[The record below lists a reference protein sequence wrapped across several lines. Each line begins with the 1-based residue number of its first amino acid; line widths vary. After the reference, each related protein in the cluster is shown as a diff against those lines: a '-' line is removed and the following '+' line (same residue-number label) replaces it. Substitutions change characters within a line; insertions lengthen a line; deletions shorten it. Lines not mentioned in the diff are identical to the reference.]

1 MKSKNSLSPSGFE
14 SPLPRRG
21 KGGGSQ
27 KINVV
32 TLGCSKNLVDSEV
45 LLSQLSM
52 DGFEVVHD
60 SNDTDSDIVVINTC
74 GFINDAKEES
84 VNTIMDFVAAKGRGD
99 IDKLYVMGCLSERYK
114 LDLEKE
120 VPEVDRFFGKFD
132 MKAIVSELKAT
143 YRPEF
148 IYERRITTPSHFAY
162 LKISEGCNR
171 VCAFCAIPGMTGKHR
186 SKSIEDLVKETK
198 YLAKNG
204 VKEILLIAQDL
215 SYYGIDLYGKG
226 MLAELIQ
233 KIAEVDG
240 IEWIRLHYLYPT
252 KFPMDI
258 LPLFKTVAKL
268 CKYIDIPLQHS
279 SNNVLKHMLRHVTTE
294 ETEAL
299 LMKIKEEVPGI
310 ALRTTMLIGHPGETD
325 QDFEQLK
332 NFVQKH
338 RFDRL
343 GAFTYSHE
351 EGTYGYKKYSDDIPE
366 EVKQARQEELMAIQ
380 QIISSQLNSEKVGQT
395 LNVIVD
401 REDDEFYVGRTEFD
415 SPEVDG
421 EVLISKEVQ
430 LQKGQIVRVKITGS
444 AEFDLYGQV
453 EAAYI
458 PVR

>member
-1 MKSKNSLSPSGFE
+1 MKN
-14 SPLPRRG
+14 
-21 KGGGSQ
+21 Q

-45 LLSQLSM
+45 LLNQLSM

-60 SNDTDSDIVVINTC
+60 SNDQSDIVVINTC
-74 GFINDAKEES
+74 GFIHDAKEES
-84 VNTIMDFVAAKGRGD
+84 VNTILSFVEAKGRGD
-99 IDKLYVMGCLSERYK
+99 IERLYVMGCLSERYK
-114 LDLEKE
+114 TDLEKE

-132 MKAIVSELKAT
+132 MRAIVSELKAT

-148 IYERRITTPSHFAY
+148 IYERKITTPSHFAY

-171 VCAFCAIPGMTGKHR
+171 VCAFCAIPGMTGKHK
-186 SKSIEDLVKETK
+186 SKSMDDLVKEAK
-198 YLAKNG
+198 YLAKSG

-233 KIAEVDG
+233 KIAEIDG

-258 LPLFKTVAKL
+258 LPLFKTVPKL

-299 LMKIKEEVPGI
+299 LQKIKEAVPGI
-310 ALRTTMLIGHPGETD
+310 AIRTTMLVGHPGETEE
-325 QDFEQLK
+325 DFEQLK
-332 NFVQKH
+332 SFVSKH

-351 EGTYGYKKYSDDIPE
+351 EGTYGYQKYKDIIPE
-366 EVKQARQEELMAIQ
+366 KVKNDRQEELMNVQ
-380 QIISSQLNSEKVGQT
+380 QIISSQLNAEKVGQT
-395 LNVIVD
+395 LKVIID
-401 REDDEFYVGRTEFD
+401 REDAEFFVGRTEFD

-421 EVLISKEVQ
+421 EVLISKEIS
-430 LQKGQIVRVKITGS
+430 LKKGQFCQVKITG
-444 AEFDLYGQV
+444 AEEFDLYGKV
-453 EAAYI
+453 VFPE
-458 PVR
+458 

>member
-1 MKSKNSLSPSGFE
+1 MKK
-14 SPLPRRG
+14 
-21 KGGGSQ
+21 Q

-45 LLSQLSM
+45 LLNQLSK

-60 SNDTDSDIVVINTC
+60 SNDADSDIVVINTC
-74 GFINDAKEES
+74 GFIHDAKEES
-84 VNTIMDFVAAKGRGD
+84 VNTILQFVDAKGRGD

-114 LDLEKE
+114 TDLEQE
-120 VPEVDRFFGKFD
+120 VPEVDKFFGKFD
-132 MKAIVSELKAT
+132 LKALVGELKAT

-148 IYERRITTPSHFAY
+148 IYERKITTPSHFAY

-171 VCAFCAIPGMTGKHR
+171 VCAFCAIPGMTGKHV
-186 SKSIEDLVKETK
+186 SKSMDDLVKEAK
-198 YLAKNG
+198 YLAKSG

-258 LPLFKTVAKL
+258 LPLFKTVPKL

-279 SNNVLKHMLRHVTTE
+279 SNNVLKHMLRQVTTE

-299 LMKIKEEVPGI
+299 LQKIKEEVPGI
-310 ALRTTMLIGHPGETD
+310 AIRTTMLIGHPGETKE
-325 QDFEQLK
+325 DFEQLK
-332 NFVQKH
+332 SFVSKH

-343 GAFTYSHE
+343 GAFSYSHE

-366 EVKQARQEELMAIQ
+366 DVKQARVEELMGIQ
-380 QIISSQLNSEKVGQT
+380 QIVSSQLNAERIGQT
-395 LNVIVD
+395 LKVIID
-401 REDDEFYVGRTEFD
+401 REDEEFYVGRTEFD

-421 EVLISKEVQ
+421 EVLISKEVS
-430 LQKGQIVRVKITGS
+430 LKKGQFCEVEITS
-444 AEFDLYGQV
+444 SEEFDLYGNV
-453 EAAYI
+453 
-458 PVR
+458 V

>member
-1 MKSKNSLSPSGFE
+1 MSKKKISYTGSETPSL
-14 SPLPRRG
+14 
-21 KGGGSQ
+21 GGGRGRLQ

-45 LLSQLSM
+45 LLNQLSM

-60 SNDTDSDIVVINTC
+60 SNDDDSDIVVINTC
-74 GFINDAKEES
+74 GFIHDAKEES
-84 VNTIMDFVAAKGRGD
+84 VNTILQYVDAKGRGD
-99 IDKLYVMGCLSERYK
+99 IEKLYVMGCLSERYK

-132 MKAIVSELKAT
+132 LKAVVTELKAT

-148 IYERRITTPSHFAY
+148 IYERKITTPSHFAY

-186 SKSIEDLVKETK
+186 SKSMEDLVKEAK

-233 KIAEVDG
+233 KIAEVNG

-258 LPLFKTVAKL
+258 LPLFKSVPKL

-299 LMKIKEEVPGI
+299 LQKIKEEVPGI
-310 ALRTTMLIGHPGETD
+310 AIRTTMLVGHPGETEA
-325 QDFEQLK
+325 DFEQLK
-332 NFVQKH
+332 NFVVRH

-351 EGTYGYKKYSDDIPE
+351 EGTYGYKTYEDDVPE
-366 EVKQARQEELMAIQ
+366 EVKQARADELMGIQ
-380 QIISSQLNSEKVGQT
+380 QGISAQLNAARVGQT
-395 LNVIVD
+395 LKVIID
-401 REDDEFYVGRTEFD
+401 REDPEFFVGRTEFD

-421 EVLISKEVQ
+421 EVLLSKEVP
-430 LQKGQIVRVKITGS
+430 LKKGQFCTIEITGS
-444 AEFDLYGQV
+444 EEFDLYGNV
-453 EAAYI
+453 VLA
-458 PVR
+458 V

>member
-1 MKSKNSLSPSGFE
+1 MMKKE
-14 SPLPRRG
+14 
-21 KGGGSQ
+21 

-32 TLGCSKNLVDSEV
+32 TLGCSKNLMDSEV
-45 LLSQLSM
+45 LLKQLEM

-74 GFINDAKEES
+74 GFINEAKEES
-84 VNTIMDFVAAKGRGD
+84 VDTIMQFVSAKGRGE
-99 IDKLYVMGCLSERYK
+99 IEKLYVMGCLSERYK
-114 LDLEKE
+114 TDLEKE
-120 VPEVDRFFGKFD
+120 VPEVDKFFGKFD
-132 MKAIVSELKAT
+132 MRALVTELKAT

-148 IYERRITTPSHFAY
+148 IYERKITTPSHFAY

-186 SKSIEDLVKETK
+186 SKSMDDLMKEAK

-204 VKEILLIAQDL
+204 VREILLIAQDL

-233 KIAEVDG
+233 KIAEIDG

-258 LPLFKTVAKL
+258 LPLFKTVDKL
-268 CKYIDIPLQHS
+268 CHYIDIPLQHS
-279 SNNVLKHMLRHVTTE
+279 SNNVLKKMLRHVTTE

-310 ALRTTMLIGHPGETD
+310 TIRTTMLVGHPGETAE
-325 QDFEQLK
+325 DFEQLK
-332 NFVQKH
+332 SFISKH

-351 EGTYGYKKYSDDIPE
+351 EGTYGFKQYEDDVAE
-366 EVKQARQEELMAIQ
+366 ELKQARADEIMGIQ
-380 QIISSQLNSEKVGQT
+380 QGISAQLNAEKVGRT
-395 LNVIVD
+395 LKVIID
-401 REDDEFYVGRTEFD
+401 REDDEFFVGRTEFD

-421 EVLISKEVQ
+421 EVLIGKET
-430 LQKGQIVRVKITGS
+430 LLKKGQFYQVEITGS
-444 AEFDLYGQV
+444 EEFDLYGKV
-453 EAAYI
+453 
-458 PVR
+458 V

>member
-1 MKSKNSLSPSGFE
+1 LKSKNITSQTGSETPSL
-14 SPLPRRG
+14 
-21 KGGGSQ
+21 GGGRGRLQ

-45 LLSQLSM
+45 LLNQLSM

-60 SNDTDSDIVVINTC
+60 SNDNDSDIVVINTC
-74 GFINDAKEES
+74 GFIHDAKEES
-84 VNTIMDFVAAKGRGD
+84 VNTILQFVDAKGRGD

-114 LDLEKE
+114 TDLEKE
-120 VPEVDRFFGKFD
+120 VPEVDKFFGKFD
-132 MKAIVSELKAT
+132 LKALVGELKAT
-143 YRPEF
+143 YRPEY
-148 IYERRITTPSHFAY
+148 IYERKITTPSHFAY

-186 SKSIEDLVKETK
+186 SKSMEDLVKEAK

-204 VKEILLIAQDL
+204 VREILLIAQDL

-233 KIAEVDG
+233 KIAEVGG

-252 KFPMDI
+252 KFPLDI
-258 LPLFKTVAKL
+258 LPLFKSVDKL

-299 LMKIKEEVPGI
+299 LEKIKEEVPGI
-310 ALRTTMLIGHPGETD
+310 AIRTTMLVGHPGETEA
-325 QDFEQLK
+325 DFEQLK
-332 NFVQKH
+332 SFVIKH

-343 GAFTYSHE
+343 GVFPYSHE
-351 EGTYGYKKYSDDIPE
+351 EGTYGYQKYSDDISE
-366 EVKQARQEELMAIQ
+366 EIKQARADEIMAIQ
-380 QIISSQLNSEKVGQT
+380 QSISAQLNETRVGKT
-395 LNVIVD
+395 LKVIVD
-401 REDDEFYVGRTEFD
+401 REEDEFYVGRTEFD

-421 EVLISKEVQ
+421 EVLISKDVK
-430 LQKGQIVRVKITGS
+430 LKKGYFYPVEIIG
-444 AEFDLYGQV
+444 AEEFDLWGRV
-453 EAAYI
+453 E
-458 PVR
+458 

>member
-1 MKSKNSLSPSGFE
+1 MKK
-14 SPLPRRG
+14 
-21 KGGGSQ
+21 Q

-74 GFINDAKEES
+74 GFIHDAKEES
-84 VNTIMDFVAAKGRGD
+84 VNTILSFVGAKGRGE
-99 IDKLYVMGCLSERYK
+99 IEKLYVMGCLSERYK

-132 MKAIVSELKAT
+132 LKAVVAELKAT

-148 IYERRITTPSHFAY
+148 IYERKITTPSHFAY

-171 VCAFCAIPGMTGKHR
+171 VCAFCAIPGMTGKHK
-186 SKSIEDLVKETK
+186 SKSMDDLVKEAR

-215 SYYGIDLYGKG
+215 SYYGIDLYGK
-226 MLAELIQ
+226 AELIQ
-233 KIAEVDG
+233 QIAEVEG

-258 LPLFKTVAKL
+258 LPLFKSVPKL

-299 LMKIKEEVPGI
+299 LEKIKAEVPGI
-310 ALRTTMLIGHPGETD
+310 AIRTTMLVGHPGETEE
-325 QDFEQLK
+325 DFEQLLS
-332 NFVQKH
+332 FVNKH

-351 EGTYGYKKYSDDIPE
+351 EGTYGYQKYKDIIPE
-366 EVKQARQEELMAIQ
+366 EVKNARQEKLMNIQ
-380 QIISSQLNSEKVGQT
+380 QIISSQLNAAKVGQT
-395 LNVIVD
+395 LTVIVD
-401 REDDEFYVGRTEFD
+401 REDDEFFVGRTEFD

-421 EVLISKEVQ
+421 EVLIGKEIP
-430 LQKGQIVRVKITGS
+430 LKKGQFVQVEIIG
-444 AEFDLYGQV
+444 AEEFDLYGKV
-453 EAAYI
+453 KS
-458 PVR
+458 

>member
-1 MKSKNSLSPSGFE
+1 
-14 SPLPRRG
+14 
-21 KGGGSQ
+21 
-27 KINVV
+27 
-32 TLGCSKNLVDSEV
+32 
-45 LLSQLSM
+45 M
-52 DGFEVVHD
+52 DGFDVVHD

-74 GFINDAKEES
+74 GFIHDAKEES
-84 VNTIMDFVAAKGRGD
+84 VNTIMQFVAAKGRGD
-99 IDKLYVMGCLSERYK
+99 IEKLYVMGCLSERYK

-132 MKAIVSELKAT
+132 MKAVVSELNAT

-148 IYERRITTPSHFAY
+148 IYERKITTPSHFAY

-186 SKSIEDLVKETK
+186 SKSMDDLVKEAK

-233 KIAEVDG
+233 KIAEVEG
-240 IEWIRLHYLYPT
+240 IVWIRLHYLYPT

-258 LPLFKTVAKL
+258 LPLFKSIPKL

-279 SNNVLKHMLRHVTTE
+279 ANNVLKHMLRHVTTE
-294 ETEAL
+294 ETETL
-299 LMKIKEEVPGI
+299 LEKIKAEVPGI
-310 ALRTTMLIGHPGETD
+310 AIRTTMLVGHPGETED
-325 QDFEQLK
+325 DFEQLK
-332 NFVQKH
+332 SFISKH
-338 RFDRL
+338 KFDRL

-351 EGTYGYKKYSDDIPE
+351 EGTYGYQKYNDDIPE
-366 EVKQARQEELMAIQ
+366 EVKQARQEELMNIQ
-380 QIISSQLNSEKVGQT
+380 QIISSQLNAAKVGQT

-401 REDDEFYVGRTEFD
+401 REDDEFFVGRTEFD

-421 EVLISKEVQ
+421 EVLISKEIP
-430 LQKGQIVRVKITGS
+430 LKKGQFVHVEITGS
-444 AEFDLYGQV
+444 EEFDLYGKV
-453 EAAYI
+453 ISAYS

>member
-1 MKSKNSLSPSGFE
+1 MSKNIYSNAGSLP
-14 SPLPRRG
+14 PLPEG
-21 KGGGSQ
+21 AGGGSKQ

-45 LLSQLSM
+45 LLNQLSM

-60 SNDTDSDIVVINTC
+60 SDQTDSDVVVINTC

-84 VNTIMDFVAAKGRGD
+84 VNTIMQFVDAKSRGA
-99 IDKLYVMGCLSERYK
+99 IEKLYVMGCLSERYK
-114 LDLEKE
+114 TDLEKE
-120 VPEVDRFFGKFD
+120 VPEVDKFFGKFD
-132 MKAIVSELKAT
+132 LKALVTELKAT

-148 IYERRITTPSHFAY
+148 IYERKITTPSHFAY

-171 VCAFCAIPGMTGKHR
+171 VCAFCAIPGMTGSHR
-186 SKSIEDLVKETK
+186 SKSMEDLVKEAK

-204 VKEILLIAQDL
+204 VREILLIAQDL

-233 KIAEVDG
+233 KIAEVEG

-258 LPLFKTVAKL
+258 LPLFRTVGKL
-268 CKYIDIPLQHS
+268 CHYIDIPLQHS
-279 SNNVLKHMLRHVTTE
+279 ANNVLKRMLRHVTTE

-299 LMKIKEEVPGI
+299 LQKIKEEVPGI
-310 ALRTTMLIGHPGETD
+310 TIRTTMLVGHPGET
-325 QDFEQLK
+325 QEDFEQLK
-332 NFVQKH
+332 SFISKH

-351 EGTYGYKKYSDDIPE
+351 EGTYGYKKYQDDVPDD
-366 EVKQARQEELMAIQ
+366 VKQARADEIMGLQ
-380 QIISSQLNSEKVGQT
+380 QGISAQLNADKVGKT
-395 LNVIVD
+395 LKVIID
-401 REDDEFYVGRTEFD
+401 REDEEFFVGRTEFD

-421 EVLISKEVQ
+421 EVLIGKEVV
-430 LQKGQIVRVKITGS
+430 LKKGQFYHVEITGS
-444 AEFDLYGQV
+444 EEFDLYGKV
-453 EAAYI
+453 NPAS
-458 PVR
+458 

>member
-1 MKSKNSLSPSGFE
+1 MSKNKPLLTGSLP
-14 SPLPRRG
+14 PLVEG
-21 KGGGSQ
+21 AGGGLKQ

-45 LLSQLSM
+45 LLNQLSM

-60 SNDTDSDIVVINTC
+60 SNETDSDIVVINTC
-74 GFINDAKEES
+74 GFIHDAKEES
-84 VNTIMDFVAAKGRGD
+84 VNTIMQFVAAKGRGD
-99 IDKLYVMGCLSERYK
+99 IEKLYVMGCLSERYK

-132 MKAIVSELKAT
+132 MKAVVSELKAT
-143 YRPEF
+143 YRPEY
-148 IYERRITTPSHFAY
+148 IYERKITTPSHFAY

-171 VCAFCAIPGMTGKHR
+171 VCAFCAIPGMTGKHN
-186 SKSIEDLVKETK
+186 SKSMDDLVKEAK

-204 VKEILLIAQDL
+204 VREILLIAQDL

-258 LPLFKTVAKL
+258 LPLFKSVSKL
-268 CKYIDIPLQHS
+268 CHYIDIPLQHS

-299 LMKIKEEVPGI
+299 LQKIKEEVPGI
-310 ALRTTMLIGHPGETD
+310 AIRTTMLIGHPGETEE
-325 QDFEQLK
+325 DFEQLK
-332 NFVQKH
+332 SFIQKH
-338 RFDRL
+338 KFDRL

-351 EGTYGYKKYSDDIPE
+351 EGTYGYKKYEDSIPE
-366 EVKQARQEELMAIQ
+366 DVKQARQEELMGIQ
-380 QIISSQLNSEKVGQT
+380 QIISSQLNAEKVGKT
-395 LNVIVD
+395 LKVIID
-401 REDDEFYVGRTEFD
+401 REDEEFFVGRTEFD

-421 EVLISKEVQ
+421 EVLVSKEIP
-430 LQKGQIVRVKITGS
+430 LKKGQFYQIEITGS
-444 AEFDLYGQV
+444 DEFDLYGKV
-453 EAAYI
+453 LSEYSLA
-458 PVR
+458 R

>member
-1 MKSKNSLSPSGFE
+1 MKK
-14 SPLPRRG
+14 
-21 KGGGSQ
+21 Q

-45 LLSQLSM
+45 LLNQLSM
-52 DGFEVVHD
+52 DGFDVVHD

-74 GFINDAKEES
+74 GFIHDAKEES
-84 VNTIMDFVAAKGRGD
+84 VNTILQFVEAKGRGD
-99 IDKLYVMGCLSERYK
+99 IEKLYVMGCLSERYK

-132 MKAIVSELKAT
+132 MKAVVSELKAT

-148 IYERRITTPSHFAY
+148 IYERKITTPSHFAY

-186 SKSIEDLVKETK
+186 SKSMEELVKEAK
-198 YLAKNG
+198 YLARNG

-226 MLAELIQ
+226 MLAELIR

-240 IEWIRLHYLYPT
+240 IQWIRLHYLYPT

-258 LPLFKTVAKL
+258 LPLFKTVSKL

-279 SNNVLKHMLRHVTTE
+279 SNNVLKHMLRQVTTE

-299 LMKIKEEVPGI
+299 LQKIKTEVPGI
-310 ALRTTMLIGHPGETD
+310 AIRTTMLVGHPGETEE
-325 QDFEQLK
+325 DFEQLK
-332 NFVQKH
+332 TFIQKH
-338 RFDRL
+338 KFDRL

-351 EGTYGYKKYSDDIPE
+351 EGTYGYQKYSDDIQE
-366 EVKQARQEELMAIQ
+366 DVKQARADEIMAIQ
-380 QIISSQLNSEKVGQT
+380 QGISERLNAAKVGQT
-395 LNVIVD
+395 LNVIID
-401 REDDEFYVGRTEFD
+401 REDDEFFVGRTEFD

-421 EVLISKEVQ
+421 EVLIGKETP
-430 LQKGQIVRVKITGS
+430 LKKGQFVQVEITGS
-444 AEFDLYGQV
+444 EEFDLYGKVYQ
-453 EAAYI
+453 AI
-458 PVR
+458 

>member
-1 MKSKNSLSPSGFE
+1 MKK
-14 SPLPRRG
+14 
-21 KGGGSQ
+21 Q

-45 LLSQLSM
+45 LLNQLSM

-74 GFINDAKEES
+74 GFIHDAKEES
-84 VNTIMDFVAAKGRGD
+84 VNTILQFVEAKGRGD
-99 IDKLYVMGCLSERYK
+99 IEKLYVMGCLSERYK

-132 MKAIVSELKAT
+132 MKAVVSELKAT

-148 IYERRITTPSHFAY
+148 IYERKITTPSHFAY

-186 SKSIEDLVKETK
+186 SKSMEELVKEAK

-240 IEWIRLHYLYPT
+240 IQWIRLHYLYPT

-258 LPLFKTVAKL
+258 LPLFKTVPKL

-279 SNNVLKHMLRHVTTE
+279 SNNVLKHMLRQVTTE

-299 LMKIKEEVPGI
+299 LLKIKTEIPGI
-310 ALRTTMLIGHPGETD
+310 AIRTTMLVGHPGETEE
-325 QDFEQLK
+325 DFEQLK
-332 NFVQKH
+332 DFIQKH
-338 RFDRL
+338 KFDRL

-351 EGTYGYKKYSDDIPE
+351 EGTYGYQKYSDDIPE
-366 EVKQARQEELMAIQ
+366 EVKQARADEIMAIQ
-380 QIISSQLNSEKVGQT
+380 QGISERLNAAKVGQT
-395 LNVIVD
+395 LTVIVD
-401 REDDEFYVGRTEFD
+401 REDDEFFVGRTEFD

-421 EVLISKEVQ
+421 EVLLGKETP
-430 LQKGQIVRVKITGS
+430 LKKGQFIQVEITS
-444 AEFDLYGQV
+444 SDEFDLYGKV
-453 EAAYI
+453 KFELKMG
-458 PVR
+458 

>member
-1 MKSKNSLSPSGFE
+1 MKK
-14 SPLPRRG
+14 
-21 KGGGSQ
+21 Q

-45 LLSQLSM
+45 LLNQLSM
-52 DGFEVVHD
+52 DGFEVMHD
-60 SNDTDSDIVVINTC
+60 SNDTSDIVVINTC

-84 VNTIMDFVAAKGRGD
+84 VNTILQFVDAKSRGA
-99 IDKLYVMGCLSERYK
+99 IEKLYVMGCLSERYK
-114 LDLEKE
+114 SDLETE
-120 VPEVDRFFGKFD
+120 VPEVDKFFGKFD
-132 MKAIVSELKAT
+132 LKALVGELKAN

-148 IYERRITTPSHFAY
+148 IYERKITTPSHFAY
-162 LKISEGCNR
+162 MKISEGCNR
-171 VCAFCAIPGMTGKHR
+171 VCAFCAIPGMTGKHQSR
-186 SKSIEDLVKETK
+186 SIEDLVKEAK
-198 YLAKNG
+198 YLSKNG

-258 LPLFKTVAKL
+258 LPLFKSVPKL

-299 LMKIKEEVPGI
+299 LQKIKEEVPGI
-310 ALRTTMLIGHPGETD
+310 AIRTTMLVGHPGETD
-325 QDFEQLK
+325 EDFEQLK
-332 NFVQKH
+332 DFVKRH

-351 EGTYGYKKYSDDIPE
+351 EGTYGFKKYEDNIPE
-366 EVKQARQEELMAIQ
+366 EVKQARQEELMEVQ
-380 QIISSQLNSEKVGQT
+380 QIISSQLNAARVGQT
-395 LNVIVD
+395 LNVIID

-421 EVLISKEVQ
+421 EVLISKDVK
-430 LQKGQIVRVKITGS
+430 LKKGQFYSVEITS
-444 AEFDLYGQV
+444 AEEFDLYGNV
-453 EAAYI
+453 I
-458 PVR
+458 

>member
-1 MKSKNSLSPSGFE
+1 MKK
-14 SPLPRRG
+14 
-21 KGGGSQ
+21 Q

-45 LLSQLSM
+45 LLNQLSM

-60 SNDTDSDIVVINTC
+60 SNDTDSEIVVINTC
-74 GFINDAKEES
+74 GFIHDAKEES
-84 VNTIMDFVAAKGRGD
+84 VNTILQFVAAKGRGD

-114 LDLEKE
+114 TDLEKE
-120 VPEVDRFFGKFD
+120 VPEVDKFFGKFD
-132 MKAIVSELKAT
+132 LKALVGELKAT

-148 IYERRITTPSHFAY
+148 IYERKITTPSHFAY

-171 VCAFCAIPGMTGKHR
+171 VCAFCAIPGMTGKHV
-186 SKSIEDLVKETK
+186 SKSMEDLVKEAK
-198 YLAKNG
+198 YLAKSG

-233 KIAEVDG
+233 KVAEIEG

-258 LPLFKTVAKL
+258 LPLFKTVQKL

-299 LMKIKEEVPGI
+299 LQKIKTEVPGI
-310 ALRTTMLIGHPGETD
+310 AIRTTMLIGHPGETEE
-325 QDFEQLK
+325 DFEQLK
-332 NFVQKH
+332 SFVQKH

-343 GAFTYSHE
+343 GAFSYSHE
-351 EGTYGYKKYSDDIPE
+351 EGTYGYKKYTDNVPEDI
-366 EVKQARQEELMAIQ
+366 KQARVEELMDIQ
-380 QIISSQLNSEKVGQT
+380 QIVSSQLNAARVGQT
-395 LNVIVD
+395 LKVIID
-401 REDDEFYVGRTEFD
+401 REDEEFYVGRTEFD

-421 EVLISKEVQ
+421 EVLVGKEVV
-430 LQKGQIVRVKITGS
+430 LKKGQFCQVEITS
-444 AEFDLYGQV
+444 AEEFDLYGKV
-453 EAAYI
+453 
-458 PVR
+458 V

>member
-1 MKSKNSLSPSGFE
+1 MKK
-14 SPLPRRG
+14 
-21 KGGGSQ
+21 Q

-45 LLSQLSM
+45 LLNQLSI

-60 SNDTDSDIVVINTC
+60 SNDTSDIVVINTC
-74 GFINDAKEES
+74 GFIGDAKEES
-84 VNTIMDFVAAKGRGD
+84 VNTILQFVDAKGRGE

-114 LDLEKE
+114 TDLETE
-120 VPEVDRFFGKFD
+120 VPEVDKYFGKFD
-132 MKAIVSELKAT
+132 LKALVGELKAT
-143 YRPEF
+143 YHPEF
-148 IYERRITTPSHFAY
+148 IYQRKITTPSHFAY

-171 VCAFCAIPGMTGKHR
+171 VCAFCAIPGMTGKHQ
-186 SKSIEDLVKETK
+186 SKSMEDLLKEAK

-215 SYYGIDLYGKG
+215 SYYGIDLYGKS

-233 KIAEVDG
+233 KIAEIDG

-258 LPLFKTVAKL
+258 LPLFKSVPKL

-294 ETEAL
+294 ETETL
-299 LMKIKEEVPGI
+299 LQKIKEEVPGI
-310 ALRTTMLIGHPGETD
+310 AIRTTMLVGHPGETEE
-325 QDFEQLK
+325 DFEQLK
-332 NFVQKH
+332 EFVKRQ

-343 GAFTYSHE
+343 GAFAYSHE
-351 EGTYGYKKYSDDIPE
+351 EGTYGYKKYEDNIPE
-366 EVKQARQEELMAIQ
+366 EVKNTRVDELMTIQ
-380 QIISSQLNSEKVGQT
+380 ETISAQLNAAKVGQT
-395 LNVIVD
+395 LKVIID

-421 EVLISKEVQ
+421 EVLISKDVK
-430 LQKGQIVRVKITGS
+430 LKKGHFFSVEITG
-444 AEFDLYGQV
+444 AEEFDLWGEV
-453 EAAYI
+453 KM
-458 PVR
+458 

>member
-1 MKSKNSLSPSGFE
+1 MPSSKSKLLGVDSLP
-14 SPLPRRG
+14 PLLKG
-21 KGGGSQ
+21 AGGGRKQ
-27 KINVV
+27 KVNVV

-60 SNDTDSDIVVINTC
+60 SNEESDIVVINTC
-74 GFINDAKEES
+74 GFIHDAKEES
-84 VNTIMDFVAAKGRGD
+84 VNTILSFVEAKSRGD
-99 IDKLYVMGCLSERYK
+99 IEKLYVMGCLSERYK

-132 MKAIVSELKAT
+132 MKAVVTELKAT

-148 IYERRITTPSHFAY
+148 IYERKITTPSHFAY

-171 VCAFCAIPGMTGKHR
+171 VCAFCAIPGMTGKHKSR
-186 SKSIEDLVKETK
+186 SMEDLVKETK

-204 VKEILLIAQDL
+204 AKEILLIAQDL

-233 KIAEVDG
+233 KVAEVDG
-240 IEWIRLHYLYPT
+240 VEWIRLHYLYPT

-258 LPLFKTVAKL
+258 LPLFQSVPKL

-299 LMKIKEEVPGI
+299 LLKIKAEVPGI
-310 ALRTTMLIGHPGETD
+310 AIRTTMLVGHPGETD
-325 QDFEQLK
+325 EDFEQLK
-332 NFVQKH
+332 DFVKKH

-351 EGTYGYKKYSDDIPE
+351 EGTYGGQKYQDIIPE
-366 EVKQARQEELMAIQ
+366 DVKQARQEELMGVQ
-380 QIISSQLNSEKVGQT
+380 QIISSQLNAEKVGLT
-395 LNVIVD
+395 LKVIID
-401 REDDEFYVGRTEFD
+401 REDEEFYVGRTEFD

-421 EVLISKEVQ
+421 EVLISKDVP
-430 LQKGQIVRVKITGS
+430 LKKGQFVQVQITGS
-444 AEFDLYGQV
+444 EEFDLYGKV
-453 EAAYI
+453 ESAFR
-458 PVR
+458 PVQ

>member
-1 MKSKNSLSPSGFE
+1 
-14 SPLPRRG
+14 
-21 KGGGSQ
+21 
-27 KINVV
+27 V

-45 LLSQLSM
+45 LLSQLSK

-60 SNDTDSDIVVINTC
+60 SDDYSDVVVINTC

-84 VNTIMDFVAAKGRGD
+84 VNTILNFVEAKSRGA

-114 LDLEKE
+114 TDLQKE
-120 VPEVDRFFGKFD
+120 IPEVDRYFGKFD
-132 MKAIVSELKAT
+132 MKAIVTELKAT

-148 IYERRITTPSHFAY
+148 IYERKITTPSHFAY

-186 SKSIEDLVKETK
+186 SRSMEELEKEAR
-198 YLAKNG
+198 YLAKRG

-233 KIAEVDG
+233 RIAAVDG

-252 KFPMDI
+252 KFPTDI
-258 LPLFKTVAKL
+258 LPLFKSVPKL
-268 CKYIDIPLQHS
+268 CRYIDIPLQHS
-279 SNNVLKHMLRHVTTE
+279 ANNVLKHMLRLVTTE

-299 LMKIKEEVPGI
+299 LEKIKSEVPGI
-310 ALRTTMLIGHPGETD
+310 AVRTTMLVGHPGETD
-325 QDFEQLK
+325 EDFEQLK

-351 EGTYGYKKYSDDIPE
+351 EGTYGYKTYADDVPE
-366 EVKQARQEELMAIQ
+366 EVKQARADEVMAIQ
-380 QIISSQLNSEKVGQT
+380 ERISAELNAAKVGQI
-395 LNVIVD
+395 LKVIVD

-421 EVLISKEVQ
+421 EVFVSKEKP
-430 LQKGQIVRVKITGS
+430 LTKGQFCQVEITG
-444 AEFDLYGQV
+444 AEEFDLYGKAIS
-453 EAAYI
+453 EFM

>member
-1 MKSKNSLSPSGFE
+1 MKK
-14 SPLPRRG
+14 
-21 KGGGSQ
+21 Q

-45 LLSQLSM
+45 LLNQLSM
-52 DGFEVVHD
+52 DGFEVMHD
-60 SNDTDSDIVVINTC
+60 SNDTSDIVVINTC

-84 VNTIMDFVAAKGRGD
+84 VNTILQFVDVKSRGA
-99 IDKLYVMGCLSERYK
+99 IEKLYVMGCLSERYK
-114 LDLEKE
+114 SDLETE
-120 VPEVDRFFGKFD
+120 VPEVDKFFGKFD
-132 MKAIVSELKAT
+132 LKALVGELKAT

-148 IYERRITTPSHFAY
+148 IYERKITTPSHFAY

-171 VCAFCAIPGMTGKHR
+171 VCAFCAIPGMTGKHQSR
-186 SKSIEDLVKETK
+186 SIEDLVKEAK
-198 YLAKNG
+198 YLSKNG

-258 LPLFKTVAKL
+258 LPLFKSVPKL

-299 LMKIKEEVPGI
+299 LQKIKEEVPGI
-310 ALRTTMLIGHPGETD
+310 AIRTTMLVGHPGETD
-325 QDFEQLK
+325 EDFEQLK
-332 NFVQKH
+332 DFVKRH

-351 EGTYGYKKYSDDIPE
+351 EGTYGFKKYEDNIPE
-366 EVKQARQEELMAIQ
+366 EVKQARQEELMEVQ
-380 QIISSQLNSEKVGQT
+380 QIISSQLNAARVGQT
-395 LNVIVD
+395 LNVIID

-421 EVLISKEVQ
+421 EVLISKEVK
-430 LQKGQIVRVKITGS
+430 LKKGQFYPVEITS
-444 AEFDLYGQV
+444 AEEFDLYGKV
-453 EAAYI
+453 I
-458 PVR
+458 